1 MAEPDNKTARPAS
14 VDDLKMLLQAFNS
27 YGVEYLLIGGYAM
40 YALGYQRGTIDI
52 DVVLRPTL
60 EQGELVRSALL
71 LLPDKVAEELS
82 PQWFTE
88 GETIRVADAF
98 VVDLMFNACGE
109 TCESLQ
115 PHAVTIDF
123 EGVAVHPRNRSW
135 TRPSG
140 LRWGALA
147 RLSAAAPSVPAHTWT
162 ARRRQAAGLTAACK
176 ADDAVGSCP
185 QGEATPL
192 ACASAAQSGA

>member
-1 MAEPDNKTARPAS
+1 MADAEDKTARPAS
-14 VDDLKMLLQAFNS
+14 VEDLKLLLEAFNTH
-27 YGVEYLLIGGYAM
+27 GVEYLLIGGYAL

-60 EQGELVRSALL
+60 EQGERVRSALL
-71 LLPDKVAEELS
+71 VLPDKVAEDLL

-109 TCESLQ
+109 TFESLQ

-123 EGVAVHPRNRSW
+123 EGVPIR
-135 TRPSG
+135 TIDLEG
-140 LRWGALA
+140 LLKTKQSSRDKDRLDRMVLERALA
-147 RLSAAAPSVPAHTWT
+147 ES
-162 ARRRQAAGLTAACK
+162 K
-176 ADDAVGSCP
+176 KK
-185 QGEATPL
+185 
-192 ACASAAQSGA
+192 

>member
-1 MAEPDNKTARPAS
+1 MAAPENKTARPAS
-14 VDDLKMLLQAFNS
+14 VDDLKMLLQAFNAH
-27 YGVEYLLIGGYAM
+27 GVDYLLIGGYAL

-60 EQGELVRSALL
+60 EQGELVRNALL
-71 LLPDKVAEELS
+71 LLPDKVAELS

-109 TCESLQ
+109 TYESLQ

-123 EGVAVHPRNRSW
+123 EGVAIRTVDLE
-135 TRPSG
+135 G
-140 LRWGALA
+140 LLKTKQSSRDKDKLDRIILERALA
-147 RLSAAAPSVPAHTWT
+147 EFKKNP
-162 ARRRQAAGLTAACK
+162 
-176 ADDAVGSCP
+176 
-185 QGEATPL
+185 
-192 ACASAAQSGA
+192 

>member
-40 YALGYQRGTIDI
+40 YALGYQRGTIAI
-52 DVVLRPTL
+52 DVVLQPTL

-109 TCESLQ
+109 TYESLQ

-123 EGVAVHPRNRSW
+123 EGVAVH
-135 TRPSG
+135 TIDIEG
-140 LRWGALA
+140 LLKTKQSSREKDKLDRIILERALA
-147 RLSAAAPSVPAHTWT
+147 EFKKKS
-162 ARRRQAAGLTAACK
+162 
-176 ADDAVGSCP
+176 
-185 QGEATPL
+185 
-192 ACASAAQSGA
+192 